1 MYKLASATR
10 VGGGLLDNS
19 GPWQVLTP
27 WPNTWWNLNVQL
39 SYWPVYASNR
49 LELGMPVVD
58 AINNNFENLINN
70 VPEAYRKDA
79 AALPVA
85 TDFNLVGVDVRVPGS
100 KPFAQVG
107 NLPWLCHNLW
117 LQYRYSMDESIL
129 RNTVYPT
136 LRRAINFYLPFLE
149 EDGQG
154 ILHLK
159 ETYSPEY
166 GNAKD
171 CNYDLALLRW
181 GCLTLLEA
189 CRILSINDELCPT
202 WQHIAD
208 KLTDYPQNEDGMMIG
223 KDVPYNR
230 SHRHFSHLL
239 MFYPLHLLNAEQ
251 KGSKELLEKS
261 VEHWHSLPDNIL
273 GFPIRAHPYCTP
285 LSVKET
291 RHWKN

>member
-1 MYKLASATR
+1 MCIRASPQSFISLPDKKIENFYWAQMYKLASATR

-208 KLTDYPQNEDGMMIG
+208 KLTDYDGICHVIDLLKKAA
-223 KDVPYNR
+223 KD
-230 SHRHFSHLL
+230 
-239 MFYPLHLLNAEQ
+239 
-251 KGSKELLEKS
+251 
-261 VEHWHSLPDNIL
+261 HWHCKNRQRFQRRICNQIFIFRHDL
-273 GFPIRAHPYCTP
+273 FPFKLCF
-285 LSVKET
+285 SQFF
-291 RHWKN
+291 